1 MPSSAVPVGVHPESF
16 FHVAVKTAALD
27 ASETFYR
34 EHFDAE
40 VVDRGDAA
48 DGQGATAVNHVT
60 LDVADNLVYLFDQ
73 APYEAAGLTDGL
85 PPGFLHFGYVVADVD
100 AAAADLAADGIP
112 FVMEPTDFGPLR
124 VAFFRSPGGVRIE
137 LIETSGG

>member
-1 MPSSAVPVGVHPESF
+1 MVTPESF
-16 FHVAVKTAALD
+16 FHVAIKTTDMNRDVAFYRDRLDGEVIDRAEGTGDRADDLTYAAL
-27 ASETFYR
+27 S
-34 EHFDAE
+34 
-40 VVDRGDAA
+40 
-48 DGQGATAVNHVT
+48 
-60 LDVADNLVYLFDQ
+60 VADKRVYLFGT